1 MRAEI
6 QDCTT
11 RKRRADVLLKG
22 LSAEKQKWIVCT
34 RMLAAKYT
42 TVTGDVLLSAGY
54 ITLLGGFSQR
64 YRARL
69 IQKWAKALTDEGFQ
83 CSKEFIFTELFGD
96 SYQIRKWHL
105 NELPH
110 DHVSINNA
118 LVIEK
123 TKRFCLLIDP
133 QMQGVTWLKRQHE
146 ATGTLTATRQSDP
159 QFRKAVE
166 MAIDMGRTV
175 VVEQVG

>member
-1 MRAEI
+1 MLGGLRAEI
-6 QDCTT
+6 QDCTL
-11 RKRRADVLLKG
+11 RKKRADVLLKG

-34 RMLAAKYT
+34 RMLAAKYS

-69 IQKWAKALTDEGFQ
+69 LQKWTKSLSDEGFQ
-83 CSKEFIFTELFGD
+83 CSKEFVFTELFGD
-96 SYQIRKWHL
+96 SYQIRKWHV

-123 TKRFCLLIDP
+123 TTRFCLLIDP
-133 QMQGVTWLKRQHE
+133 QMQAVTWLKRQSE
-146 ATGTLTATRQSDP
+146 AAGSLTTTTQSDP
-159 QFRKAVE
+159 
-166 MAIDMGRTV
+166 
-175 VVEQVG
+175 